1 MLPPT
6 LRRAALR
13 KLNRRRLK
21 AAEDDRYRQGPEYL
35 ETTVSKSTGAGE
47 TVLRHLFERQRDLIK
62 DPSKKKA
69 AKCGRR
75 AGKTT
80 TAAAYLTEQCLDR
93 PGALTGYI
101 TLTRKQAKRL
111 IWPELK
117 RLNKHYR
124 LGLSFNET
132 DLVAAFPNGS
142 EIWVA
147 GADKLDQIE
156 KFRGVA
162 FLLVVLDECASF
174 KAHIEALIK
183 EVLEPTLEDYD
194 GTVMMIGTPS
204 KACAGLFYEATV
216 KDDTWA
222 KHSWTV
228 LDNPMFPRWRGKK
241 DWKRRAKVWL
251 EALKKKNHWEDD
263 DPVLVRE
270 WLAKWV
276 RDRGSMV
283 YLWDDAY
290 GYELTQADI
299 DGFEWHYILGV
310 DLGHDDATAFTEVG
324 FCRDLPWCYI
334 EKSWK
339 KSGMDISDVAE
350 HIKARR
356 LERKFFKI
364 VVDTGGLGK
373 MIVEEMIRRHNLP
386 LVAAEKRD
394 KSAFQ
399 ETMNADFRKH
409 HIRVH
414 PEGCEPLINEWELL
428 QKDENGEE
436 DDRFDNHCADSA
448 LYAWREARHYV
459 YRPKDPEPEY
469 GTPEYWEKVEQE
481 IIEADEADLEELDEV
496 EEMFT

>member
-13 KLNRRRLK
+13 KLNHRRLK
-21 AAEDDRYRQGPEYL
+21 AAEDDRYRHGPEYL
-35 ETTVSKSTGAGE
+35 EASVGKPTGAGE
-47 TVLRHLFERQRDLIK
+47 VVLRHLFDKQRALIK
-62 DPSKKKA
+62 DPGKKKS

-80 TAAAYLTEQCLDR
+80 TAAAYLCEQCLDR

-124 LGLSFNET
+124 LGMSFNET
-132 DLVAAFPNGS
+132 DLVARFPNGS

-174 KAHIEALIK
+174 KAHIEDLVK

-194 GTVMMIGTPS
+194 GVVMMIGTPS
-204 KACAGLFYEATV
+204 KACAGMFYEATT
-216 KDDTWA
+216 KDTTWS

-228 LDNPMFPRWRGKK
+228 LDNPMFPRWRGAK
-241 DWKRRAKVWL
+241 DWHTRARKWL
-251 EALKKKNHWEDD
+251 AKLQAKNKWTDD
-263 DPVLVRE
+263 EPVLHRE

-276 RDRGSMV
+276 RDASSMV
-283 YLWDDAY
+283 YLWSDAY
-290 GYELTQADI
+290 GYELTPEDLSSY
-299 DGFEWHYILGV
+299 DWEYILGV
-310 DLGHDDATAFTEVG
+310 DLGHDDAAAFVEVA

-334 EKSWK
+334 ERASK
-339 KSGMDISDVAE
+339 KPGMDITDVAK

-356 LERKFFKI
+356 KERTFARI

-373 MIVEEMIRRHNLP
+373 MIVVEMVRRHDLP
-386 LVAAEKRD
+386 LVAAEKKD
-394 KSAFQ
+394 KAAFQ
-399 ETMNADFRKH
+399 STMNADFRKD
-409 HIRVH
+409 HIRVNVAQC
-414 PEGCEPLINEWELL
+414 GALIEEWELL
-428 QKDENGEE
+428 QKNEDGEE
-436 DDRFDNHCADSA
+436 DDRFENHCADAA

-469 GTPEYWEKVEQE
+469 GTQEYWDKVERE
-481 IIEADEADLEELDEV
+481 IIEADEADLEERDEV